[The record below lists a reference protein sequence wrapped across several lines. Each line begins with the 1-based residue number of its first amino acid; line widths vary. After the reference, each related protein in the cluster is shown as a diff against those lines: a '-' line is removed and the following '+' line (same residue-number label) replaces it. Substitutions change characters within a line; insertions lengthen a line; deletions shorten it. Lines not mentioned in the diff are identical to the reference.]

1 MSEQGR
7 ESHLPRVE
15 ELDLNTVL
23 FEDITDVSH
32 VVRWERIKTDQPDLA
47 NEILKRAWDLS
58 RTAKSSHDICRG
70 ALDLGSFVIAVLEL
84 AAERTAS
91 VGVGA
96 EGQPPSNAPYDGQP
110 ADEPFQA
117 PPDL

>member
-1 MSEQGR
+1 MSELGR
-7 ESHLPRVE
+7 NSHLPHVE
-15 ELDLNTVL
+15 EVDLNTAL
-23 FEDITDVSH
+23 FEDITDANH
-32 VVRWERIKTDQPDLA
+32 VARWERVKTEQPELA

-70 ALDLGSFVIAVLEL
+70 ALDLGSFVIAILEI

-96 EGQPPSNAPYDGQP
+96 VDQLPSDVPYDGQP
-110 ADEPFQA
+110 TGEPYQA

>member
-1 MSEQGR
+1 MSELGR
-7 ESHLPRVE
+7 NPHLPRVE
-15 ELDLNTVL
+15 EVDLNTAL
-23 FEDITDVSH
+23 FEDITDANH
-32 VVRWERIKTDQPDLA
+32 IARWERVKTEQPELA

-70 ALDLGSFVIAVLEL
+70 ALDLGSFVIAILEI
-84 AAERTAS
+84 AAGRTTS

-96 EGQPPSNAPYDGQP
+96 EDQQPSGVPYDGQP
-110 ADEPFQA
+110 ADEPYQA

>member
-7 ESHLPRVE
+7 NPHLPRVE
-15 ELDLNTVL
+15 EIDLNTAL
-23 FEDITDVSH
+23 FEDITDTNH
-32 VVRWERIKTDQPDLA
+32 IVRWERVKTEQPELA

-70 ALDLGSFVIAVLEL
+70 ALDLGSFVIAILEI

-96 EGQPPSNAPYDGQP
+96 EDQPPSGAPYDGQP
-110 ADEPFQA
+110 ADEPSQA